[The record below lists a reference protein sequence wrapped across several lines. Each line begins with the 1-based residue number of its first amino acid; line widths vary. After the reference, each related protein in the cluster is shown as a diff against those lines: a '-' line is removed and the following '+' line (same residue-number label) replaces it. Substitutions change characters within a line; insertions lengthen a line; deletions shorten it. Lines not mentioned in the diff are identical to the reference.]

1 MRLFLEPIEEETEI
15 KMLWMSTGSYFSIAP
30 PLPLVIDTCASPNLK
45 NQTKKQNNNIL
56 AITLPNGKDAIIF
69 WKL

>member
-1 MRLFLEPIEEETEI
+1 
-15 KMLWMSTGSYFSIAP
+15 MSTGSYFSIAP